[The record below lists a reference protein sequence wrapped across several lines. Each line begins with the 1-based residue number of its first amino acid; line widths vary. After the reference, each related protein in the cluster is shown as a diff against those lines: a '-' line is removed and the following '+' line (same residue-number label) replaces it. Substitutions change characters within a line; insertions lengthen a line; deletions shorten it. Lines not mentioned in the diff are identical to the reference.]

1 MGRETDI
8 FSLYPE
14 TIVAASGVTIV
25 FQAIP
30 GQVSST
36 IKYGSGGT
44 LFFYGATQSF
54 GASFSTAAKYLIGS
68 GEVYT
73 FDSSGSWSVG
83 IEGAT
88 TTFYVLRGRT
98 AGFTQT

>member
-1 MGRETDI
+1 VGRETDI

-14 TIVAASGVTIV
+14 TIVAASGVTII
-25 FQAIP
+25 FQPIQ
-30 GQVSST
+30 GQVSAT
-36 IKYGSGGT
+36 VKYGSGGT

-54 GASFSTAAKYLIGS
+54 GASFSTAAKFLIGS

-73 FDSSGSWSVG
+73 FDSSGNFSIG

-88 TTFYVLRGRT
+88 TTFYVLRGRS